1 MTTSLIF
8 SNEKPILRED
18 KNISEVYFLKTI
30 HFSAITLRIYRME
43 TNSIKFGV
51 TWSAV
56 ALSIVDESDCKHFV
70 TIHLYCSRSTKF
82 KTMKRYVHKTN

>member
-1 MTTSLIF
+1 
-8 SNEKPILRED
+8 
-18 KNISEVYFLKTI
+18 
-30 HFSAITLRIYRME
+30 ME